1 MPVGPTHAS
10 VYPAIQNFMLAA
22 RSLGLGTAMTTLHR
36 IYEDDVRELM
46 GIPERY
52 EVLALLPLGHP
63 TGKWGVA
70 PRYRAADK
78 ITSWDRFGEKRT
90 L

>member
-1 MPVGPTHAS
+1 M
-10 VYPAIQNFMLAA
+10 
-22 RSLGLGTAMTTLHR
+22 
-36 IYEDDVRELM
+36 RELV

-70 PRYRAADK
+70 PRYRGADK
-78 ITSWDRFGEKRT
+78 ITSWDQFGEKRT
-90 L
+90 P